1 MRICEVSMAEDKS
14 KIPASRIKIDTSPV
28 AGSDNLIT
36 SGAVA
41 TAVEHA
47 IEEAKT
53 DAEGNNISA
62 TYAKIAD
69 VIFYEEMD

>member
-1 MRICEVSMAEDKS
+1 MADDKS
-14 KIPASRIKIDTSPV
+14 KIPASRVIADTTPIV
-28 AGSDNLIT
+28 GSGNLIT

-41 TAVEHA
+41 TAVKQIKED
-47 IEEAKT
+47 AKT
-53 DAEGNNISA
+53 DSEGNDIGK